1 MLETK
6 NTPLLQRIA
15 EDLDN
20 LRERSQF
27 RSLETVQG
35 VNLSSNDYLGLA
47 TNPRLKEAAV
57 RAVERTRRIGAT
69 GSRLLSGNAEE
80 WQDLEAD
87 FAKFTGTEAALYFGS
102 GYAAN
107 VGLLSSI
114 LKPEDIVFSD
124 AMNHASIIDGI
135 RLSSARRVIYPHADL
150 HFLECSLREHQ
161 GGTGAHVIVTESVFS
176 MEGDVAPLADLF
188 ALARK
193 YAAEVVVDEAHSIGV
208 LGPEGRGVVAENR
221 LERQAL
227 AIIYPCGKALASAGA
242 FVCGAANL
250 KHYLVNH
257 ARTFIFST
265 AMPPYLAGQ
274 IRAALDLARGADS
287 ERTHLSQIANSLRE
301 LLSASGLNFRASST
315 QIVPVYLG
323 SNEAALEIAAKLQES
338 DFAVKAVRPPTVPA
352 GTARIRLSLTSR
364 ITAND
369 IHRLASV
376 IGEACKFLP
385 QKHADATV
393 HA

>member
-20 LRERSQF
+20 LREYSQF
-27 RSLETVQG
+27 RTLETVHG

-161 GGTGAHVIVTESVFS
+161 GRTGAHVIVTESVFS
-176 MEGDVAPLADLF
+176 MGGDVAPLADLF

-221 LERQAL
+221 FERQAL

-242 FVCGAANL
+242 FACGTANL

-301 LLSASGLNFRASST
+301 LLSASGLNFGASST

-376 IGEACKFLP
+376 IGEACKSLP

>member
-1 MLETK
+1 MK
-6 NTPLLQRIA
+6 RIA

-27 RSLETVQG
+27 RSLEIVHG

-47 TNPRLKEAAV
+47 SNPRLVEAASLGV
-57 RAVERTRRIGAT
+57 ARARRVGAT

-80 WQDLEAD
+80 WEELESE
-87 FAKFTGTEAALYFGS
+87 FASFAGTEAALYFGS
-102 GYAAN
+102 GYTAN
-107 VGLLSSI
+107 VGLLSSV
-114 LKPEDIVFSD
+114 LKPEDVVFSD
-124 AMNHASIIDGI
+124 ALNHASIIDGI
-135 RLSSARRVIYPHADL
+135 RLSSARKVIYPHADL
-150 HFLECSLREHQ
+150 QFLERSLREHQ
-161 GGTGAHVIVTESVFS
+161 SNAGARVLVTESVFS

-208 LGPEGRGVVAENR
+208 FGPEGRGSAVENE
-221 LERQAL
+221 LEREAL

-242 FVCGAANL
+242 FVCGNASL
-250 KHYLVNH
+250 KNYLVNH

-265 AMPPYLAGQ
+265 AMPPYFAGQ

-287 ERTHLSQIANSLRE
+287 ERTHLSQIANSLRQ
-301 LLSASGLNFRASST
+301 LLSASGLDCGRSST

-323 SNEAALEIAAKLQES
+323 SNESALEVAAKLQQS
-338 DFAVKAVRPPTVPA
+338 GFAVKAIRPPTVPE

-369 IHRLASV
+369 IQRLASV
-376 IGEACKFLP
+376 IGEACKSLP
-385 QKHADATV
+385 GRHADAKV